1 MSNEKSTTE
10 SGFKCDVSLF
20 LEGVNNA
27 NLAKNSVRSTISLA
41 NTMLDIEGM
50 KEVIEC
56 LDNCNIE
63 LSSRSDDNAESFKTR
78 FNIYLNNVKDVLDY
92 YDEKKVLY
100 IVKSCES
107 KEDTFNSIEKIL
119 KEMNI

>member
-1 MSNEKSTTE
+1 MQTKKTE
-10 SGFKCDVSLF
+10 LDYYFQVLLIGDSSYERNQF
-20 LEGVNNA
+20 LEYI
-27 NLAKNSVRSTISLA
+27 LKNRKKKEEDILTDDYLTI
-41 NTMLDIEGM
+41 I
-50 KEVIEC
+50 
-56 LDNCNIE
+56 
-63 LSSRSDDNAESFKTR
+63 
-78 FNIYLNNVKDVLDY
+78 DY